1 MSIRADVR
9 VQGQLLGVLPLDQH
23 AVQLGVLPVQ
33 NKQEMLAR
41 GRFNRRAVFPT
52 LRNLLQEVPQTD
64 QLILAAKR
72 RSTYLLLRRCIHGR
86 GVCFVGHV
94 SFAHR

>member
-9 VQGQLLGVLPLDQH
+9 VQCQLLGLLPLDQQ

-41 GRFNRRAVFPT
+41 GRLGRRAVLPT

-64 QLILAAKR
+64 QLILAAIRK
-72 RSTYLLLRRCIHGR
+72 STRL
-86 GVCFVGHV
+86 
-94 SFAHR
+94 